1 MTAEL
6 CHTPQLPQKSP
17 CCPYDG
23 KLENKCCLPSLLRGP
38 LPFLRFVSP
47 HTMTALGG
55 GADRWRVVV
64 PRAKGSLD
72 APEEVEGP
80 SAWHYEPMCIVPPV
94 FRQTP

>member
-1 MTAEL
+1 
-6 CHTPQLPQKSP
+6 
-17 CCPYDG
+17 
-23 KLENKCCLPSLLRGP
+23 
-38 LPFLRFVSP
+38 
-47 HTMTALGG
+47 MTALGG